1 MANVSGIPAPRL
13 LSTTNQM
20 TNAAAGNTNR
30 ATGSMNGRNLTQIK
44 TPQSMIDNASEELTT
59 SLESKSS
66 DDFAIKDRKRQGKGS
81 DSLLK
86 MVQEYTEL
94 TNDDTRN
101 AKRAMLSQVLHASQS
116 SQDVLEKTLEQ
127 FSNKTDAWASLAEI
141 AQEYGA
147 ESPQPTGLKSVL
159 DAMETLENEFGD
171 EIKAGLKGALNSKE
185 FTDIGSAAQ
194 LRDLYTTTVT
204 ITAAPDAVLARLLEE
219 YESDDD
225 LDRAIDFLLSTLGGE
240 LESAD
245 PSMDKV
251 HLQSVMGDIEKTQ
264 QLHSSHKQCTTALSR
279 WKEKHKGGGENST
292 LTPLEMMRE
301 LIALKNENFISP
313 SSIDK
318 IVDQADPQ
326 DIEKEVLF
334 LQEMLAA
341 VRKFPIMVF
350 DNVENRVRVMGA
362 VQDAVD
368 DAVRREDEFL
378 FQKEHPDVPLQP
390 DENNIQ

>member
-1 MANVSGIPAPRL
+1 MANVSGIPSPRL

-20 TNAAAGNTNR
+20 SNTAAGSGNR
-30 ATGSMNGRNLTQIK
+30 ATGNVSGRNLTQIK

-66 DDFAIKDRKRQGKGS
+66 DDFAIKDRKRQGKDS

-86 MVQEYTEL
+86 AVQEYTEL
-94 TNDDTRN
+94 MNDDNRN
-101 AKRAMLSQVLHASQS
+101 AKKAMLSQVLRLTQN
-116 SQDVLEKTLEQ
+116 SQDTLEKTLEQ
-127 FSNKTDAWASLAEI
+127 FSNKTDAWTTLVEI
-141 AQEYGA
+141 AQEYGK
-147 ESPQPTGLKSVL
+147 ESPQPTGLKFVL

-171 EIKAGLKGALNSKE
+171 EIRAGLKGALNSKE
-185 FTDIGSAAQ
+185 FSDVGSAAQ

-219 YESDDD
+219 YDSDDE

-251 HLQSVMGDIEKTQ
+251 HLQSVMGDLEKTQ
-264 QLHSSHKQCTTALSR
+264 QLHSSHKLCTTALGR
-279 WKEKHKGGGENST
+279 WKEQHSGGGDDSV

-313 SSIDK
+313 SSIDT

-326 DIEKEVLF
+326 DIEREVLF

-350 DNVENRVRVMGA
+350 DNVENRVKVMGA

-378 FQKEHPDVPLQP
+378 FQKEHPDVPP
-390 DENNIQ
+390 PSTNDNN